1 MHRRSR
7 QSLRPPL
14 RPAGSALT
22 TCTVGRVTR
31 GGITV
36 KSVSTATDIEEH
48 RAHLVSVGYRMTG
61 SLADAE
67 DAVQDAWLR
76 LNRLSEAERAEIRD
90 PRGWLTTVVGRLC
103 LDRLRSASARRES
116 YLGPWLPEP
125 LVSTD
130 DADDPLAVLVR
141 DEEVRMAAM
150 VVLDQ
155 LTPPQRVAFVLHD
168 ALAMPFGDI
177 AAVLG
182 CSVTTARK
190 HASRARRAV
199 AEAQPP
205 PRAAAAEQ
213 MRLLKG
219 VAEALGRGDTQALVA
234 LLHPDAVMVND
245 SGGMTPAARRVVQ
258 GADKVARLLVG
269 LSNRYG
275 ADLVAGWAPVLVNG
289 EQGYRSGGRGGAPES
304 VSVFS
309 VRDGKIAAIYS
320 VLNPA
325 KLIAALA
332 RTGRPTA

>member
-1 MHRRSR
+1 
-7 QSLRPPL
+7 
-14 RPAGSALT
+14 
-22 TCTVGRVTR
+22 
-31 GGITV
+31 
-36 KSVSTATDIEEH
+36 VSIASDIEQH

-76 LNRLSEAERAEIRD
+76 LNRLSDVERAEIRD
-90 PRGWLTTVVGRLC
+90 PRAWLTTVVGRLC

-125 LVSTD
+125 VVST
-130 DADDPLAVLVR
+130 AAEDDPLAVLVR

-168 ALAMPFGDI
+168 ALDLPFDEI
-177 AAVLG
+177 AEVLG
-182 CSVTTARK
+182 CSPAAARQ
-190 HASRARRAV
+190 HASRGRRAL

-213 MRLLKG
+213 MRLLMAVG
-219 VAEALGRGDTQALVA
+219 TALQAGDVQALVA
-234 LLHPDAVMVND
+234 LLHPDAVLVND
-245 SGGMTPAARRVVQ
+245 SGGMTPAARRVVH
-258 GADKVARLLVG
+258 GAEKVARLLVG

-275 ADLVAGWAPVLVNG
+275 DDLLAGWAPIMVNG
-289 EQGYRSGGRGGAPES
+289 EQGYQSGGRGGAPVS

-309 VRDGKIAAIYS
+309 VEDGKIAAIYS

-325 KLIAALA
+325 KLAAALD
-332 RTGRPTA
+332 RPRSRLA

>member
-1 MHRRSR
+1 
-7 QSLRPPL
+7 
-14 RPAGSALT
+14 
-22 TCTVGRVTR
+22 
-31 GGITV
+31 
-36 KSVSTATDIEEH
+36 VSIASDIEEH

-76 LNRLSEAERAEIRD
+76 LNRLSDADRAGIRD
-90 PRGWLTTVVGRLC
+90 PRAWLTTVVGRLC

-125 LVSTD
+125 VVST
-130 DADDPLAVLVR
+130 AAEDDPLAVLVR

-168 ALAMPFGDI
+168 ALDLPFDEI
-177 AAVLG
+177 AEVLG
-182 CSVTTARK
+182 CSPAAARQ
-190 HASRARRAV
+190 HASRGRRAL

-213 MRLLKG
+213 MRLLMAVG
-219 VAEALGRGDTQALVA
+219 TALQAGDVQALVT
-234 LLHPDAVMVND
+234 LLHPDAVLVND
-245 SGGMTPAARRVVQ
+245 SGGMTPAARRVVH
-258 GADKVARLLVG
+258 GAEKVARLLVG

-275 ADLVAGWAPVLVNG
+275 GDLLAGWAPIMVNG
-289 EQGYRSGGRGGAPES
+289 EQGYQSGGRGGAPVS

-309 VRDGKIAAIYS
+309 VEDGKIAAIYS

-325 KLIAALA
+325 KLAVALD
-332 RTGRPTA
+332 RPRSRLA

>member
-1 MHRRSR
+1 MSIA
-7 QSLRPPL
+7 S
-14 RPAGSALT
+14 
-22 TCTVGRVTR
+22 
-31 GGITV
+31 
-36 KSVSTATDIEEH
+36 DIEEH

-76 LNRLSEAERAEIRD
+76 LNRLSDAERAEIRD

-116 YLGPWLPEP
+116 YVGPWLPEP
-125 LVSTD
+125 VVSTS
-130 DADDPLAVLVR
+130 AEDDPLAVLVR

-168 ALAMPFGDI
+168 ALALPFEEI
-177 AAVLG
+177 ARVLD
-182 CSVTTARK
+182 CSTATARQ

-199 AEAQPP
+199 AETQPP

-213 MRLLKG
+213 MRLLG
-219 VAEALGRGDTQALVA
+219 AVAEALARGDIQGLVA
-234 LLHPDAVMVND
+234 LLHPDAVLIND
-245 SGGMTPAARRVVQ
+245 SGGMTPAARRVIH
-258 GADKVARLLVG
+258 GAEKVARLLLG
-269 LSNRYG
+269 LTNRYG
-275 ADLVAGWAPVLVNG
+275 GDLLAGWSPVLVNG
-289 EQGYRSGGRGGAPES
+289 EQGYRSGGGRGGAPES

-309 VRDGKIAAIYS
+309 VQDGRIAAIYT

-325 KLIAALA
+325 KLAAALD
-332 RTGRPTA
+332 RPRR

>member
-1 MHRRSR
+1 
-7 QSLRPPL
+7 
-14 RPAGSALT
+14 
-22 TCTVGRVTR
+22 
-31 GGITV
+31 
-36 KSVSTATDIEEH
+36 VSIASDIEEH

-76 LNRLSEAERAEIRD
+76 LNRLSDAERAEIRD

-116 YLGPWLPEP
+116 YVGPWLPEP
-125 LVSTD
+125 VVSTS
-130 DADDPLAVLVR
+130 AEDDPLAVLVR

-168 ALAMPFGDI
+168 ALALPFEEI
-177 AAVLG
+177 AQVLD
-182 CSVTTARK
+182 CSTATARQ

-199 AEAQPP
+199 AETQPP

-213 MRLLKG
+213 MRLLG
-219 VAEALGRGDTQALVA
+219 AVAEALARGDIQGLVA
-234 LLHPDAVMVND
+234 LLHPDAVLIND
-245 SGGMTPAARRVVQ
+245 SGGMTPAARRVIH
-258 GADKVARLLVG
+258 GAEKVARLLLG
-269 LSNRYG
+269 LTNRYG
-275 ADLVAGWAPVLVNG
+275 DDLLAGWSPVLVNG
-289 EQGYRSGGRGGAPES
+289 EQGYRSGGGRGGAPES

-309 VRDGKIAAIYS
+309 VQDGRIAAIYT

-325 KLIAALA
+325 KLAAALD
-332 RTGRPTA
+332 RPRR

>member
-1 MHRRSR
+1 
-7 QSLRPPL
+7 
-14 RPAGSALT
+14 
-22 TCTVGRVTR
+22 
-31 GGITV
+31 
-36 KSVSTATDIEEH
+36 VSIASDIEEH

-76 LNRLSEAERAEIRD
+76 LNRLSDAERAEIRD

-116 YLGPWLPEP
+116 YVGPWLPEP
-125 LVSTD
+125 VVST
-130 DADDPLAVLVR
+130 AAEDDPLAVLVR

-168 ALAMPFGDI
+168 ALALPFEEI
-177 AAVLG
+177 AQVLD
-182 CSVTTARK
+182 CSAATARQ

-199 AEAQPP
+199 AETQPP

-213 MRLLKG
+213 MRLLG
-219 VAEALGRGDTQALVA
+219 AVAEALARGDIQGLVA
-234 LLHPDAVMVND
+234 LLHPDAVLIND
-245 SGGMTPAARRVVQ
+245 SGGMTPAARRVIH
-258 GADKVARLLVG
+258 GAEKVARLLLG
-269 LSNRYG
+269 LTNRYG
-275 ADLVAGWAPVLVNG
+275 GDLLAGWSPVLVNG
-289 EQGYRSGGRGGAPES
+289 EQGYRSGGGRGGAPES

-309 VRDGKIAAIYS
+309 VQDGRIAAIYT

-325 KLIAALA
+325 KLAAALD
-332 RTGRPTA
+332 RPRR

>member
-1 MHRRSR
+1 
-7 QSLRPPL
+7 
-14 RPAGSALT
+14 
-22 TCTVGRVTR
+22 
-31 GGITV
+31 
-36 KSVSTATDIEEH
+36 VSIASDIEQH

-76 LNRLSEAERAEIRD
+76 LNRLSDAERAEIRD
-90 PRGWLTTVVGRLC
+90 PRAWLTTVVGRLC

-125 LVSTD
+125 VVSTS
-130 DADDPLAVLVR
+130 AEDDPLAVLVR

-168 ALAMPFGDI
+168 ALELPFEEI
-177 AAVLG
+177 AEVLG
-182 CSVTTARK
+182 CSPAAARQ
-190 HASRARRAV
+190 HASRGRRAL

-213 MRLLKG
+213 MRLLAAVG
-219 VAEALGRGDTQALVA
+219 AALQRGDKRALVG
-234 LLHPDAVMVND
+234 LLHPDAVLVND
-245 SGGMTPAARRVVQ
+245 SGGMTPAARRVVH
-258 GADKVARLLVG
+258 GAEKVARLLIG

-275 ADLVAGWAPVLVNG
+275 EDLLAGWAPVLVNG
-289 EQGYRSGGRGGAPES
+289 EQGYRAGGRGGNPVS

-309 VRDGKIAAIYS
+309 VQDGRIAAIYS

-325 KLIAALA
+325 KLAAALD
-332 RTGRPTA
+332 RPRSRLA

>member
-1 MHRRSR
+1 
-7 QSLRPPL
+7 
-14 RPAGSALT
+14 
-22 TCTVGRVTR
+22 
-31 GGITV
+31 
-36 KSVSTATDIEEH
+36 VSIASDIEEH

-76 LNRLSEAERAEIRD
+76 LNRLSDAERAEIRD

-116 YLGPWLPEP
+116 YVGPWLPEP
-125 LVSTD
+125 VVST
-130 DADDPLAVLVR
+130 AAEDDPLAVLVR

-168 ALAMPFGDI
+168 ALALPFEDI
-177 AAVLG
+177 ARVLD
-182 CSVTTARK
+182 CSTATARQ

-199 AEAQPP
+199 AESRPP

-213 MRLLKG
+213 MRLLG
-219 VAEALGRGDTQALVA
+219 AVAEALARGDIQGLVA
-234 LLHPDAVMVND
+234 LLHPDAVLIND
-245 SGGMTPAARRVVQ
+245 SGGMTPAARRVIH
-258 GADKVARLLVG
+258 GAEKVARLLLG
-269 LSNRYG
+269 LTNRYG
-275 ADLVAGWAPVLVNG
+275 GDLLAGWSPVLVNG
-289 EQGYRSGGRGGAPES
+289 EQGYRSGGGRSGAPES

-309 VRDGKIAAIYS
+309 VQDGRIAAIYT

-325 KLIAALA
+325 KLAAALD
-332 RTGRPTA
+332 RPRR

>member
-1 MHRRSR
+1 
-7 QSLRPPL
+7 
-14 RPAGSALT
+14 
-22 TCTVGRVTR
+22 
-31 GGITV
+31 
-36 KSVSTATDIEEH
+36 VSIASDIEEH

-76 LNRLSEAERAEIRD
+76 LNRLSDAERAGIRD

-116 YLGPWLPEP
+116 YVGPWLPEP
-125 LVSTD
+125 VVST
-130 DADDPLAVLVR
+130 AAEDDPLAVLVR

-168 ALAMPFGDI
+168 ALALPFEDI
-177 AAVLG
+177 ARVLD
-182 CSVTTARK
+182 CSTATARQ

-199 AEAQPP
+199 AESRPP

-213 MRLLKG
+213 MRLLG
-219 VAEALGRGDTQALVA
+219 AVAEALARGDIQGLVA
-234 LLHPDAVMVND
+234 LLHPDAVLIND
-245 SGGMTPAARRVVQ
+245 SGGMTPAARRVVH
-258 GADKVARLLVG
+258 GAEKVARLLLG
-269 LSNRYG
+269 LTNRYG
-275 ADLVAGWAPVLVNG
+275 GDLLAGWSPVLVNG
-289 EQGYRSGGRGGAPES
+289 EQGYRSGGGRSGAPES

-309 VRDGKIAAIYS
+309 VQDGRIAAIYT

-325 KLIAALA
+325 KLAAALD
-332 RTGRPTA
+332 RPRR

>member
-1 MHRRSR
+1 
-7 QSLRPPL
+7 
-14 RPAGSALT
+14 
-22 TCTVGRVTR
+22 
-31 GGITV
+31 
-36 KSVSTATDIEEH
+36 VSIASDIEQH

-76 LNRLSEAERAEIRD
+76 LNRLGDAERAEIRD
-90 PRGWLTTVVGRLC
+90 PRAWLTTVVGRLC

-125 LVSTD
+125 VVSTS
-130 DADDPLAVLVR
+130 AEDDPLAVLVR

-168 ALAMPFGDI
+168 ALELPFEEI
-177 AAVLG
+177 AEVLG
-182 CSVTTARK
+182 CSPAAARQ
-190 HASRARRAV
+190 HASRGRRAL

-213 MRLLKG
+213 MRLLAAVG
-219 VAEALGRGDTQALVA
+219 AALQRGDTRALVS
-234 LLHPDAVMVND
+234 LLHPDAVLVND
-245 SGGMTPAARRVVQ
+245 SGGMTPAARRVVH
-258 GADKVARLLVG
+258 GAEKVARLLIG

-275 ADLVAGWAPVLVNG
+275 EDLLAGWAPVLVNG
-289 EQGYRSGGRGGAPES
+289 EQGYRAGGRGGNPVS

-309 VRDGKIAAIYS
+309 VQDGRIAAIYS

-325 KLIAALA
+325 KLALA
-332 RTGRPTA
+332 LDRPRPRPLFV

>member
-1 MHRRSR
+1 
-7 QSLRPPL
+7 
-14 RPAGSALT
+14 
-22 TCTVGRVTR
+22 
-31 GGITV
+31 
-36 KSVSTATDIEEH
+36 VSIASDIEEH

-76 LNRLSEAERAEIRD
+76 LNRLSDAERAEIRD

-116 YLGPWLPEP
+116 YVGPWLPEP
-125 LVSTD
+125 VVSTS
-130 DADDPLAVLVR
+130 AEDDPLAVLVR

-168 ALAMPFGDI
+168 ALALPFEEI
-177 AAVLG
+177 ARVLD
-182 CSVTTARK
+182 CSTATARQ

-199 AEAQPP
+199 AETQPP

-213 MRLLKG
+213 MRLLG
-219 VAEALGRGDTQALVA
+219 AVAEALARGDIQGLVA
-234 LLHPDAVMVND
+234 LLHPDAVLIND
-245 SGGMTPAARRVVQ
+245 SGGMTPAARRVIH
-258 GADKVARLLVG
+258 GAEKVARLLLG
-269 LSNRYG
+269 LTNRYG
-275 ADLVAGWAPVLVNG
+275 GDLLAGWSPVLVNG
-289 EQGYRSGGRGGAPES
+289 EQGYRSGGGRGGAPES

-309 VRDGKIAAIYS
+309 VQDGRIAAIYT

-325 KLIAALA
+325 KLAAALD
-332 RTGRPTA
+332 RPRR

>member
-1 MHRRSR
+1 
-7 QSLRPPL
+7 LF
-14 RPAGSALT
+14 AGATS
-22 TCTVGRVTR
+22 R
-31 GGITV
+31 GGNV
-36 KSVSTATDIEEH
+36 GGVSIASDIEEH

-76 LNRLSEAERAEIRD
+76 LNRLSDAERAEIRD

-116 YLGPWLPEP
+116 YVGPWLPEP
-125 LVSTD
+125 VVST
-130 DADDPLAVLVR
+130 AAEDDPLAVLVR

-168 ALAMPFGDI
+168 ALALPFEDI
-177 AAVLG
+177 ARVLD
-182 CSVTTARK
+182 CSTATARQ

-199 AEAQPP
+199 AESQPP

-213 MRLLKG
+213 MRLLG
-219 VAEALGRGDTQALVA
+219 AVAEALARGDIQGLVA
-234 LLHPDAVMVND
+234 LLHPDAVLIND
-245 SGGMTPAARRVVQ
+245 SGGMTPAARRVIH
-258 GADKVARLLVG
+258 GAEKVARLLLG
-269 LSNRYG
+269 LTNRYG
-275 ADLVAGWAPVLVNG
+275 GELLAGWSPVLVNG
-289 EQGYRSGGRGGAPES
+289 EQGYRSGGGRGGAPES

-309 VRDGKIAAIYS
+309 VQDGRIAAIYT

-325 KLIAALA
+325 KLAAALD
-332 RTGRPTA
+332 RPRR

>member
-1 MHRRSR
+1 
-7 QSLRPPL
+7 
-14 RPAGSALT
+14 
-22 TCTVGRVTR
+22 
-31 GGITV
+31 
-36 KSVSTATDIEEH
+36 VSIATDIEEH

-76 LNRLSEAERAEIRD
+76 LNRLSDAERAGIRD

-116 YLGPWLPEP
+116 YVGPWLPEP
-125 LVSTD
+125 VVST
-130 DADDPLAVLVR
+130 AAEDDPLAVLVR

-168 ALAMPFGDI
+168 ALALPFEDI
-177 AAVLG
+177 ARVLD
-182 CSVTTARK
+182 CSTATARQ

-199 AEAQPP
+199 AESRPP

-213 MRLLKG
+213 MRLLG
-219 VAEALGRGDTQALVA
+219 AVAEALARGDIQGLVA
-234 LLHPDAVMVND
+234 LLHPDAVLIND
-245 SGGMTPAARRVVQ
+245 SGGMTPAARRVVH
-258 GADKVARLLVG
+258 GAEKVARLLLG
-269 LSNRYG
+269 LTNRYG
-275 ADLVAGWAPVLVNG
+275 GDLLAGWSPVLVNG
-289 EQGYRSGGRGGAPES
+289 EQGYRSGGGRSGAPES

-309 VRDGKIAAIYS
+309 VQDGRIAAIYT

-325 KLIAALA
+325 KLAAALD
-332 RTGRPTA
+332 RPRR

>member
-1 MHRRSR
+1 MSIA
-7 QSLRPPL
+7 S
-14 RPAGSALT
+14 
-22 TCTVGRVTR
+22 
-31 GGITV
+31 
-36 KSVSTATDIEEH
+36 DIEQH

-76 LNRLSEAERAEIRD
+76 LNRLSDVERAEIRD
-90 PRGWLTTVVGRLC
+90 PRAWLTTVVGRLC

-125 LVSTD
+125 VVST
-130 DADDPLAVLVR
+130 AAEDDPLAVLVR

-168 ALAMPFGDI
+168 ALDLPFDEI
-177 AAVLG
+177 AEVLG
-182 CSVTTARK
+182 CSPAAARQ
-190 HASRARRAV
+190 HASRGRRAL

-213 MRLLKG
+213 MRLLMAVG
-219 VAEALGRGDTQALVA
+219 TALQAGDVQALVA
-234 LLHPDAVMVND
+234 LLHPDAVLVND
-245 SGGMTPAARRVVQ
+245 SGGMTPAARRVVH
-258 GADKVARLLVG
+258 GAEKVARLLVG

-275 ADLVAGWAPVLVNG
+275 DDLLAGWAPIMVNG
-289 EQGYRSGGRGGAPES
+289 EQGYQSGGRGGAPVS

-309 VRDGKIAAIYS
+309 VEDGKIAAIYS

-325 KLIAALA
+325 KLAAALD
-332 RTGRPTA
+332 RPRSRLA